1 MKIEQEREYVSDL
14 KGKEWVDKYNNL
26 FEDMINRRNEL
37 SKLLSNY
44 DLQRQDILHY
54 IEMKKCDAIMSAK
67 LMKKLKEVTCAR
79 RVVKEEYCSL
89 NSLTANLKRNKYKN
103 NQEYT
108 FKTNVIIDLLEE
120 DEKGENK

>member
-26 FEDMINRRNEL
+26 FEDMTNRRNEL

-44 DLQRQDILHY
+44 DLQEQDILHY

-89 NSLTANLKRNKYKN
+89 NSLTTNLKKNKYKN

-120 DEKGENK
+120 DKGE

>member
-26 FEDMINRRNEL
+26 FEDMTKRRNEL

-44 DLQRQDILHY
+44 DLQEQDILHY
-54 IEMKKCDAIMSAK
+54 IEMKKCDAITSAK

-89 NSLTANLKRNKYKN
+89 NSLTTNLKRNKYKN

-108 FKTNVIIDLLEE
+108 FKTNIIIDLLEE
-120 DEKGENK
+120 DKGE

>member
-1 MKIEQEREYVSDL
+1 MTIEQEREYVSDL

-44 DLQRQDILHY
+44 DLQEQDILHY

-89 NSLTANLKRNKYKN
+89 NSLTTNLKKNKYKN

-120 DEKGENK
+120 DKGE

>member
-1 MKIEQEREYVSDL
+1 MKIEQEREYVTEL
-14 KGKEWVDKYNNL
+14 KGKEWIDKHNNL
-26 FEDMINRRNEL
+26 FESMTNRRNEL
-37 SKLLSNY
+37 QKQLSNY
-44 DLQRQDILHY
+44 DLQEQDILHY

-89 NSLTANLKRNKYKN
+89 NSLTMNLKKNKYKN

-108 FKTNVIIDLLEE
+108 FKTNVIIDLLKSE
-120 DEKGENK
+120 GE

>member
-1 MKIEQEREYVSDL
+1 MKIEQEREYVTEL
-14 KGKEWVDKYNNL
+14 KGKEWIDKYNNL
-26 FEDMINRRNEL
+26 FESMTNRRNEL
-37 SKLLSNY
+37 QKQLSNY
-44 DLQRQDILHY
+44 DLQEQDILHY

-89 NSLTANLKRNKYKN
+89 NSLTMNLKKNKYKN

-108 FKTNVIIDLLEE
+108 FKTNVIIDLLESE
-120 DEKGENK
+120 GE

>member
-1 MKIEQEREYVSDL
+1 MKIEQEREYVSKL

-26 FEDMINRRNEL
+26 FEDMTNRRNEL
-37 SKLLSNY
+37 SKLISNY
-44 DLQRQDILHY
+44 DLQEQDILHY

-89 NSLTANLKRNKYKN
+89 NSLTTNLKRNKYKN

-108 FKTNVIIDLLEE
+108 FKTNIIIDLLEE
-120 DEKGENK
+120 DKGE

>member
-44 DLQRQDILHY
+44 DLQEQDILHY

-89 NSLTANLKRNKYKN
+89 NSLTTNLKKNKYKN

-120 DEKGENK
+120 DKGE

>member
-44 DLQRQDILHY
+44 DLQEQDILHY
-54 IEMKKCDAIMSAK
+54 IEMKKCDAITSAK

-89 NSLTANLKRNKYKN
+89 NSLTTNLKRNKYKN

-120 DEKGENK
+120 DKGE